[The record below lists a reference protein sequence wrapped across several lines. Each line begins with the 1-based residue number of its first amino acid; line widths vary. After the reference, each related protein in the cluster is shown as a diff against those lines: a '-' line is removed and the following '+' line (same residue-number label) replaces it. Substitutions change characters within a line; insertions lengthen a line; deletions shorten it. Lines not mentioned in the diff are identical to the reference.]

1 MRPKNDVFAPQTQSN
16 ALFFGCWN
24 PEVLRLYGEGSYS
37 KVCCVVGRLLQYIP
51 LPFYTVKS
59 LLCFE
64 RHGAAYFVARHYGS
78 PTRVRVYPPTY
89 IYEVTYDPRESIP
102 KDYPTD
108 DQLYAVLNEK
118 LAYRDETFGVLV

>member
-1 MRPKNDVFAPQTQSN
+1 MTFLRGKHKATHYFLDAGTLRSYVCMERGLTQKYAASLVDCYMHTREFA
-16 ALFFGCWN
+16 
-24 PEVLRLYGEGSYS
+24 R
-37 KVCCVVGRLLQYIP
+37 
-51 LPFYTVKS
+51 VKS